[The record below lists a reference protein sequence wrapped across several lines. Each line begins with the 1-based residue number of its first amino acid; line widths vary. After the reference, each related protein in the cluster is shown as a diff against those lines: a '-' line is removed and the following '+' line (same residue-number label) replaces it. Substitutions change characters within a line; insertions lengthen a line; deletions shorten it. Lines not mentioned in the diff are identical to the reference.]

1 MTNPRVSLPSRRA
14 VIALT
19 AGLAL
24 AAALPEIA
32 AAATASELS
41 RSSEAALQKLYSQ
54 SPQARRLGAKARAI
68 LIFPKIAK
76 AGFIFGAQGGEG
88 AARVRGRYVGYYSIV
103 AGSFGLQAGVQ
114 TFSYAMFLMT
124 PRAVDRLKE
133 AEGWA
138 IGSDPN
144 VVIADAG
151 AAATLDTTTL
161 KKDVYAMPF
170 GQAGLMAGIT
180 LQGSKIT
187 AIHPKP

>member
-1 MTNPRVSLPSRRA
+1 MTFAPESSLSRRA
-14 VIALT
+14 V
-19 AGLAL
+19 L
-24 AAALPEIA
+24 AAAGGLVSA
-32 AAATASELS
+32 AAIADTAQAASASQIDRDCEG
-41 RSSEAALQKLYSQ
+41 ALQRLFGK
-54 SPQARRLGAKARAI
+54 SPQARKLAAAARAI

-76 AGFIFGAQGGEG
+76 AGFIFGAQGGNG
-88 AARVRGRYVGYYSIV
+88 AVRVHGRYAGHYSIV
-103 AGSFGLQAGVQ
+103 AGSFGLQAGIQ

-124 PRAVDRLKE
+124 PRAVARLKE
-133 AEGWA
+133 ADGWA